1 MQMAA
6 LGYPDEVCLIPEE
19 DGGVLVDRQMWD
31 GNTSYV

>member
-19 DGGVLVDRQMWD
+19 DGRVRVGWQMWD
-31 GNTSYV
+31 VVC